1 MAGFVCDV
9 ISDMRIFVL
18 GKFIVAGTIVVDSL
32 STCSFTVNLV
42 WLVRRPMQ
50 AGASVLL
57 CEFVRFTLEL

>member
-9 ISDMRIFVL
+9 ISD
-18 GKFIVAGTIVVDSL
+18 IVAGTIVVDSL
-32 STCSFTVNLV
+32 STCSFTVSLV